1 MFCRNGNILG
11 ILSVLLLCAACETDP
26 VIYIDSKAMPVIY
39 GIFDK
44 QDSIH
49 YLKVGRSFGALHDPI
64 ESSQVY
70 DSLFFKDMELEV
82 MMTRGGKPVGSP
94 VQIEKVTEIPKDAGI
109 FHFPGQELYR
119 FEGEMTFSD
128 GLLIKVQV
136 PGLPIAQAEVTLV
149 SMAELSTPKKGQQY
163 IYLVPTSPLRI
174 HWQGNAW
181 NEIDVAFEFIEDMGD
196 SIVRSKWVHIQ
207 NVNYFDSP
215 HSKYREMKITYE
227 EFIREVLLQVPPDES
242 VKSIFLGFIT
252 LTIHGGDL
260 NMVNYKKYLNG
271 YTDFNVNEF
280 SNIENGIGL
289 VASRTTFSLDSLRFD
304 YKSRQALINENR
316 LKVLKISKWN

>member
-11 ILSVLLLCAACETDP
+11 ILSVFLFCSACETDP
-26 VIYIDSKAMPVIY
+26 VIYIDSQAIPVIY

-49 YLKVGRSFGALHDPI
+49 YLKIGRSFGALHDPM
-64 ESSQVY
+64 ESAQVY
-70 DSLFFKDMELEV
+70 DSLFFKDMEVEV
-82 MMTRGGKPVGSP
+82 MMTSQGNPVGYP
-94 VQIEKVTEIPKDAGI
+94 VQLEKVTEIPKDAGI

-119 FEGEMTFSD
+119 FENNLSE
-128 GLLIKVQV
+128 GLMVTVMV
-136 PGLPIAQAEVTLV
+136 PGLPTAHAEVTLV
-149 SMAELSTPKKGQQY
+149 DMALLSTPKKAQQY

-174 HWQGNAW
+174 HWHGNAW

-196 SIVRSKWVHIQ
+196 SIFRTKWVHIQ
-207 NVNYFDSP
+207 NINYFDSP
-215 HSKYREMKITYE
+215 HGKYREMKITYD

-242 VKSIFLGFIT
+242 VKTIFLGYIT
-252 LTIHGGDL
+252 LTIHGGDH

-280 SNIENGIGL
+280 SNIVNGIGL

-304 YKSRQALINENR
+304 YETRQTLINENR

>member
-1 MFCRNGNILG
+1 MFCRNRNIIG
-11 ILSVLLLCAACETDP
+11 VLSVFLLCTACETDP
-26 VIYIDSKAMPVIY
+26 VIYIDSQAIPVIY

-49 YLKVGRSFGALHDPI
+49 YLKVGKSFGALHDPM

-70 DSLFFKDMELEV
+70 DSLFFRDMEVEV
-82 MMTRGGKPVGSP
+82 RMTSRGKPVGYP
-94 VQIEKVTEIPKDAGI
+94 LELEKVNGLPKDAGI

-119 FEGEMTFSD
+119 FYGYLSEGIEV
-128 GLLIKVQV
+128 KVQV
-136 PGLPIAQAEVTLV
+136 PGLPIAWAEVTLV
-149 SMAELSTPKKGQQY
+149 SMAALSTPKRAQQY

-174 HWQGNAW
+174 HWYGNAW

-196 SIVRSKWVHIQ
+196 SIFRSKWVHIQ
-207 NVNYFDSP
+207 NINYFDSP
-215 HSKYREMKITYE
+215 HDKYREMKITYD
-227 EFIREVLLQVPPDES
+227 EFIPEVLNQIPPDEA
-242 VKSIFLGFIT
+242 VKAVFLGYIT
-252 LTIHGGDL
+252 ITIHGGDL

-304 YKSRQALINENR
+304 YETRQTLINENR

>member
-11 ILSVLLLCAACETDP
+11 ILSVFLFCAACETDP
-26 VIYIDSKAMPVIY
+26 VIYIDSQAMPVIY

-49 YLKVGRSFGALHDPI
+49 YLKIGRSFGALHDPM

-70 DSLFFKDMELEV
+70 DSLFFKDMEVEV
-82 MMTRGGKPVGSP
+82 MMTSSGKPVGYP
-94 VQIEKVTEIPKDAGI
+94 LELEKVNDIPKDAGI
-109 FHFPGQELYR
+109 FHFPGQVLYR
-119 FEGEMTFSD
+119 FYGRLSGGIEV
-128 GLLIKVQV
+128 KVQV
-136 PGLPIAQAEVTLV
+136 PGLPTAHAEITLV
-149 SMAELSTPKKGQQY
+149 NMDLLSTPKECQQY

-174 HWQGNAW
+174 HWHGNAW

-196 SIVRSKWVHIQ
+196 SIFRSKWVHIQ
-207 NVNYFDSP
+207 NTNYFDSP
-215 HSKYREMKITYE
+215 HERYREMKITYD
-227 EFIREVLLQVPPDES
+227 EFIPEVLIQIPPDEA
-242 VKSIFLGFIT
+242 VKAVFLGYIT
-252 LTIHGGDL
+252 ITIHGGDH

-280 SNIENGIGL
+280 SNIVNGIGL

-304 YKSRQALINENR
+304 YESRQTLINENR